1 MKMTSTLMLGLMAAA
16 VLSNTADAAPV
27 PNGGGAGYHAQVF
40 YDGQRYAGIYPQTT
54 WNECNQMLN
63 TRIQYD
69 TTHNGY
75 HVVKVV
81 PCHYCGGPHSGEDE
95 YDHRQDYDL
104 SISAPTPEASAT
116 LSAEL
121 LGQIRQLRE
130 TYRMDAYEQALG
142 VIRDAAAK

>member
-1 MKMTSTLMLGLMAAA
+1 MKMTSTLMLGLMAAS
-16 VLSNTADAAPV
+16 LSATVVAAPV
-27 PNGGGAGYHAQVF
+27 PGGGGAGYHGQVF
-40 YDGQRYAGIYPQTT
+40 YADGFSAGVFSQPTWTECDQRLRWKID
-54 WNECNQMLN
+54 
-63 TRIQYD
+63 YD
-69 TTHNGY
+69 THNNGY

-81 PCHYCGGPHSGEDE
+81 PCHYTGGPHSGEDE

>member
-16 VLSNTADAAPV
+16 LSATAAAAPV
-27 PNGGGAGYHAQVF
+27 PNGGGVGYHGQVF
-40 YDGQRYAGIYPQTT
+40 YTNGFGAGVTSQPT
-54 WNECNQMLN
+54 WNECDQKL
-63 TRIQYD
+63 RWKIDYD
-69 TTHNGY
+69 TRYNGRT
-75 HVVKVV
+75 VVKII
-81 PCHYCGGPHSGEDE
+81 PCHYTGGPHSGEDE